1 MAVETKEF
9 RAEARFQRV
18 SPQKARLVLDLIKG
32 RGVQE
37 ALETAAF
44 TKKRIAP
51 VIYKLLTSAVDN
63 AKYVSGEQG
72 LDLDVD
78 NLYVK
83 QALANDGPRMK
94 RIRPAP
100 MGRAY
105 RYQRR
110 LTHIVLSV
118 AEREA
123 AEGLATKI
131 EEPKAAPQATKT
143 KIDESKAAPQ
153 ATKTKIEEPKAAAK
167 ANKTKNEEP
176 KAAAKATKAKNEE
189 PKAAAKKATKTKV
202 EESKPGAKK
211 AAGATTG
218 KKASKKA

>member
-1 MAVETKEF
+1 MAVETREY

-32 RGVQE
+32 RGVEE
-37 ALETAAF
+37 ALTVAAF

-51 VIYKLLTSAVDN
+51 VIHKLLTSAVDN
-63 AKYVSGEQG
+63 AKYVAGEQG
-72 LDLDVD
+72 VDLDVD

-83 QALANDGPRMK
+83 LALANDGPRMK

-100 MGRAY
+100 MGRAF

-123 AEGLATKI
+123 AHGMVTKVEEPPAAAQKVSKAAKAAKTATKAKA
-131 EEPKAAPQATKT
+131 EEPKAA
-143 KIDESKAAPQ
+143 KAKSEA
-153 ATKTKIEEPKAAAK
+153 PKAA
-167 ANKTKNEEP
+167 T
-176 KAAAKATKAKNEE
+176 KATK
-189 PKAAAKKATKTKV
+189 KKA
-202 EESKPGAKK
+202 
-211 AAGATTG
+211 G
-218 KKASKKA
+218 K